1 MQFLLKISNFKAQR
15 HREIDTMKNHNGN
28 FTPRTAFGLG
38 LIAFAVL
45 LFLSN
50 IGIPFLGVVLR
61 NWPVVLIVVGAVMF
75 QHAKKKN
82 TKGNKSDYLPHTLIA
97 IGILFQLANMHILN
111 FGIGAIVVP
120 IVLAF
125 VGINLLRSQS
135 TSSHRQN
142 RDKHQDDTQG
152 QVIDGELISDDSSA
166 AEADAT
172 QSNTHSDDTKIDVF
186 TVLGGGNFST
196 RSKRLTNG
204 NIIAILG
211 GAEVDIRE
219 ADSLKNTLEIDI
231 VAFMGG
237 VEIKV
242 PPHFNVTVKLLPL
255 LGGVTNKTTCLA
267 DKMGVPAKHLVLTGM
282 ALMGGVEITN

>member
-1 MQFLLKISNFKAQR
+1 MNESLEWFKQLPLYYENDYIRVVHACWEPEKIKVLEHQLGGNLLKQEFLEASAT
-15 HREIDTMKNHNGN
+15 EGTD
-28 FTPRTAFGLG
+28 LYE
-38 LIAFAVL
+38 AV
-45 LFLSN
+45 
-50 IGIPFLGVVLR
+50 
-61 NWPVVLIVVGAVMF
+61 
-75 QHAKKKN
+75 
-82 TKGNKSDYLPHTLIA
+82 D
-97 IGILFQLANMHILN
+97 
-111 FGIGAIVVP
+111 

-135 TSSHRQN
+135 ASSHRQN

-219 ADSLKNTLEIDI
+219 ADSLKNALEIDI

>member
-1 MQFLLKISNFKAQR
+1 MN
-15 HREIDTMKNHNGN
+15 NHKGN

-75 QHAKKKN
+75 QHAKKQKI
-82 TKGNKSDYLPHTLIA
+82 KSGKAQYLPHTLIA
-97 IGILFQLANMHILN
+97 VGILFQLANMHILN

-120 IVLAF
+120 VVLAF
-125 VGINLLRSQS
+125 VGINLLKSKS
-135 TSSHRQN
+135 DSAKHR
-142 RDKHQDDTQG
+142 DSEADDAKG
-152 QVIDGELISDDSSA
+152 EIIDGEWIDDFTNEQASA
-166 AEADAT
+166 A
-172 QSNTHSDDTKIDVF
+172 QSNNSTDDTKIDVF

-196 RSKRLTNG
+196 RSKRLADG

-231 VAFMGG
+231 IALMGG

-267 DKMGVPAKHLVLTGM
+267 DKMGVPPKHLVLTGM